1 MIAAITNSKQLTQ
14 QQQQQQLRLLSSQGA
29 YWIESVVVGLVP
41 TLDEMILILAMAILF
56 LLLSFVPLTQSLT
69 QQLTLPY
76 IVCYDNPLF
85 SIEFY
90 YFINTYYQ
98 LILYACHHC
107 CFIWGLRFLSYLLR
121 LWDSIPSKSTTT
133 KSTTKARVQGV
144 VVETVSDE
152 DAVSDEKTQP
162 PPAPPAAAP
171 QAPYSPPQHVY
182 DEAWSIRV
190 DGLFFKIDRVE
201 EDLVM
206 VERAIRTASTQ
217 CRLWGATWN
226 FQDQMHI
233 NNVITSLLCHLDAI
247 DIPQQAVFLRSQ
259 RKQFVRRIEGLIDLR
274 KASMSSKKR
283 KKSTT
288 TRRVVSSSSTS
299 STPTKKE
306 KLLAAKAR
314 ARQWSDK
321 TFKNILWFLQKEGA
335 ERNPS
340 SNSRIHKLREISR
353 RERPVFMFEIEE

>member
-1 MIAAITNSKQLTQ
+1 MIATLKNSHSKQLT
-14 QQQQQQLRLLSSQGA
+14 QQQLRLLSSQGA
-29 YWIESVVVGLVP
+29 CWVEEAVVGLVP

-107 CFIWGLRFLSYLLR
+107 CFIWGVRFLSYLLR
-121 LWDSIPSKSTTT
+121 QWDSIPSKTTT
-133 KSTTKARVQGV
+133 KTTTKARGQGV
-144 VVETVSDE
+144 VLETVSDE
-152 DAVSDEKTQP
+152 DAVSDGGVNDDAIDMFGSSTSMEKKAP
-162 PPAPPAAAP
+162 PPPSPPVVAAP
-171 QAPYSPPQHVY
+171 QAPSSPPQHVY
-182 DEAWSIRV
+182 DEEWFALL
-190 DGLFFKIDRVE
+190 DGLIAKIQLVE
-201 EDLVM
+201 GDLVM
-206 VERAIRTASTQ
+206 VERAIKTARTQ
-217 CRLWGATWN
+217 RLWGATWN
-226 FQDQMHI
+226 FQDQQHI
-233 NNVITSLLCHLDAI
+233 NNVITTLLCKLDAI

-259 RKQFVRRIEGLIDLR
+259 RKQFVKRIEGLIDLW
-274 KASMSSKKR
+274 KASMSSKKK

-288 TRRVVSSSSTS
+288 TRRVVSS

-314 ARQWSDK
+314 ARQWSEK
-321 TFKNILWFLQKEGA
+321 TFRK
-335 ERNPS
+335 
-340 SNSRIHKLREISR
+340 
-353 RERPVFMFEIEE
+353 

>member
-1 MIAAITNSKQLTQ
+1 MIPAITNSKLLTQQ

-29 YWIESVVVGLVP
+29 CWVESVVVGLVP

-56 LLLSFVPLTQSLT
+56 LILSFVPLTQSLT

-121 LWDSIPSKSTTT
+121 LRDSCPSKSTTTKTTT
-133 KSTTKARVQGV
+133 KSTTKARVQV
-144 VVETVSDE
+144 VAGDGRLNEYAIDMFGSSTTT
-152 DAVSDEKTQP
+152 EKKATTP
-162 PPAPPAAAP
+162 PSPPAAAP
-171 QAPYSPPQHVY
+171 QAPSSPPSPQYVY
-182 DEAWSIRV
+182 DEAWSICV
-190 DGLFFKIDRVE
+190 DGLFLKIDIVE
-201 EDLVM
+201 EDLVT

-217 CRLWGATWN
+217 CRLWGVTWN

-259 RKQFVRRIEGLIDLR
+259 RKQFVRRIEGLIDLW
-274 KASMSSKKR
+274 KASMSSKKK

-288 TRRVVSSSSTS
+288 TRRVVSSSTS

-306 KLLAAKAR
+306 KRLAAKAR
-314 ARQWSDK
+314 ARQWSEK
-321 TFKNILWFLQKEGA
+321 TFRK
-335 ERNPS
+335 
-340 SNSRIHKLREISR
+340 
-353 RERPVFMFEIEE
+353 